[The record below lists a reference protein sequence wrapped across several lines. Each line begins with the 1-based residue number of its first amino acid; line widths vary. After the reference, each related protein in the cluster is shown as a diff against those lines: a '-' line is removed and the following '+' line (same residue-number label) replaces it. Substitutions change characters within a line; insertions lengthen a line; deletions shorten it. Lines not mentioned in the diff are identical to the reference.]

1 MSKEITKEG
10 QKKKNP
16 NLSPQVYNPFQY
28 EFLASLNYLPKS
40 SGKNLYD
47 DRTAFNKIINMNTNE
62 KLMEEMK
69 ECTFKPKLNLN
80 RTELNLNKLVP
91 LTQSFKLNTDIK
103 AKKNTKQ
110 ESPSTQQKEIR
121 VCTFSPKIISDKKYK
136 NSQSPNGF
144 EKSVS
149 RLQKKSNLQL
159 KIKAKNENPIQNP
172 DSKSPKYESVAQ
184 KSIKIDININ
194 IDESI
199 KQKSNYTCFRKR

>member
-91 LTQSFKLNTDIK
+91 LT
-103 AKKNTKQ
+103 
-110 ESPSTQQKEIR
+110 
-121 VCTFSPKIISDKKYK
+121 
-136 NSQSPNGF
+136 
-144 EKSVS
+144 
-149 RLQKKSNLQL
+149 
-159 KIKAKNENPIQNP
+159 
-172 DSKSPKYESVAQ
+172 
-184 KSIKIDININ
+184 
-194 IDESI
+194 
-199 KQKSNYTCFRKR
+199 